1 LKKILFLDSYY
12 QGFIESLNSDGL
24 TGSFEEF
31 KLQISANRFG
41 TGTALSEEFERLGWE
56 SDVLVPNFRD
66 MQVAWRHQNR
76 LKKPIMR
83 GWSYGPHIARL
94 PYSDIISTR
103 IPHIH
108 QTLIEQIKKIQPDV
122 VFVQDLNI
130 LNSGLIK
137 KIKANSGL
145 VVGEIASPLPPRRLL
160 DGYDLIV
167 SALDPIVDKIAN
179 IGIKSRWVPLGFDL
193 KNWSNFVPESNPR
206 EIDVVF
212 IGSISRLH
220 QPTLPLLV
228 AIANKVENFSVYGP
242 SSTRI
247 ALAGSS
253 IEHIYK
259 GEVWGSEMFGILGR
273 SKISLNRHAEVAQ
286 GFATNMRM
294 YESTGMGALLYTDAT
309 KKLGRLFTEDEEVLT
324 YANPAEAAEMLP
336 EILKDAERLK
346 SIAIRGQRR
355 THAEH
360 TYANRAERLQE
371 IFSEFTP

>member
-1 LKKILFLDSYY
+1 MKKILFIDSYY
-12 QGFIESLNSDGL
+12 KAFIESLNSDGL

-66 MQVAWRHQNR
+66 MQVAWRRQNK
-76 LKKPIMR
+76 LKKPIML
-83 GWSYGPHIARL
+83 GWNYGPHIARA
-94 PYSDIISTR
+94 PFSNFVSKR

-108 QTLIEQIKKIQPDV
+108 QTLLEQVKQMKPDV
-122 VFVQDLNI
+122 VFVQDINF
-130 LNSGLIK
+130 LNSGMLK

-145 VVGEIASPLPPRRLL
+145 VVGEIASPLPPRRLI

-167 SALDPIVDKIAN
+167 SALDPIVDEIAN
-179 IGIKSRWVPLGFDL
+179 LGIKSRWVPLGFDL

-212 IGSISRLH
+212 IGSISRL
-220 QPTLPLLV
+220 QKSTLPLLV

-253 IEHIYK
+253 LEHIYK

-273 SKISLNRHAEVAQ
+273 SKISLNRHGEVAQ

-294 YESTGMGALLYTDAT
+294 YESTGMGALLFTDAT
-309 KKLGRLFTEDEEVLT
+309 KKLDRLFTENEEVLT
-324 YANPAEAAEMLP
+324 YSNQAEAAEMLP
-336 EILKDAERLK
+336 EILKDVERLK
-346 SIAIRGQRR
+346 SIAIKGQRR